1 MKNVAGS
8 IRNQS
13 CLLQAVGAPF
23 VPRLF
28 CSCYPS
34 SIGVLRANI
43 QKLVPRLFP
52 DYRFPSS
59 CLIPIDTL
67 AYAKT
72 FSLKGNLSR
81 LDQAVANSKQTF
93 SLKLDDKLNE
103 LSSPMLKVLE
113 LAF

>member
-1 MKNVAGS
+1 MWLALSGTSPAFCK
-8 IRNQS
+8 
-13 CLLQAVGAPF
+13 LLELHLSQGF
-23 VPRLF
+23 SVPVIPVPYG
-28 CSCYPS
+28 CS
-34 SIGVLRANI
+34 LRANI
-43 QKLVPRLFP
+43 DKLVPRPFP

-59 CLIPIDTL
+59 CLIPIDSL

-81 LDQAVANSKQTF
+81 LDQAVAKSKQTF